1 MEALWESEEQGFE
14 FEVEMVAACIQHH
27 FDLEWVPIRT
37 IYSGENSHI
46 HPLAH
51 MVNYFRIVWMTRK
64 RMRQP
69 VKDVNLSA
77 VR

>member
-1 MEALWESEEQGFE
+1 MEVLCESEEQGFE
-14 FEVEMVAACIQHH
+14 FEVEMVAACLQRH

-46 HPLAH
+46 RPLRH

-64 RMRQP
+64 RMRQLG
-69 VKDVNLSA
+69 KEVNFSA